1 MRNYSV
7 AMKFFKLIFIISC
20 FFLNSA
26 AADQLD
32 SRLTELFD
40 KLYIAENKNE
50 IINLTHDIWKI
61 WDETNDP
68 KIEADYHR
76 GLEAMRIG
84 DFVMSIDFFT
94 RVIEKNPDFAEGWNK
109 RATVYYILGQFD
121 KSMIDINKTLLLEPR
136 HFGAMDGMGLIF
148 IQLQQYDKAIK
159 IYDQMLEI
167 FPHSADTL
175 AKKNLV
181 QKYISQSI

>member
-1 MRNYSV
+1 
-7 AMKFFKLIFIISC
+7 MKFFKLIFLISC
-20 FFLNSA
+20 FFLNFA

-40 KLYIAENKNE
+40 KLHIAESKNE
-50 IINLTHDIWKI
+50 INNLTHDIWKI

-68 KIEADYHR
+68 KIEEDYHR

-121 KSMIDINKTLLLEPR
+121 KSMNDINKTLLLEPR

-175 AKKNLV
+175 AKKKLM
-181 QKYISQSI
+181 QEYISQSI

>member
-1 MRNYSV
+1 
-7 AMKFFKLIFIISC
+7 MKFFKPIFLICC
-20 FFLNSA
+20 FFFNSA

-32 SRLTELFD
+32 LRLIELFD
-40 KLYIAENKNE
+40 KLYVTESNKE
-50 IINLTHDIWKI
+50 IYILTQDIWKI

-68 KIEADYHR
+68 KIEADYYR
-76 GLEAMRIG
+76 GLEAMRMG
-84 DFVMSIDFFT
+84 DFVMSIDLFT

-148 IQLQQYDKAIK
+148 IQLQQYDKAMK

-167 FPHSADTL
+167 FPHSVGTL
-175 AKKNLV
+175 AKKKLM
-181 QKYISQSI
+181 QEFISQSI

>member
-1 MRNYSV
+1 
-7 AMKFFKLIFIISC
+7 MKFFKPIFLIC
-20 FFLNSA
+20 CLFFNSS

-32 SRLTELFD
+32 PKLIELFD
-40 KLYIAENKNE
+40 KLYIAQSNKE
-50 IINLTHDIWKI
+50 INSLTQDIWKI
-61 WDETNDP
+61 WDETNDS
-68 KIEADYHR
+68 KIEADYYR
-76 GLEAMRIG
+76 GLEAMRMG
-84 DFVMSIDFFT
+84 NYVMSIAFFT

-159 IYDQMLEI
+159 IYDQMLKI
-167 FPHSADTL
+167 FPHSADTEE
-175 AKKNLV
+175 KKKLM
-181 QKYISQSI
+181 QEYISQST

>member
-7 AMKFFKLIFIISC
+7 AVQFFNLIFLISY
-20 FFLNSA
+20 FFLKPA
-26 AADQLD
+26 VADQLD
-32 SRLTELFD
+32 SRLIELFD
-40 KLYIAENKNE
+40 KLYIAESKNE
-50 IINLTHDIWKI
+50 INNLTHDIWKI

-167 FPHSADTL
+167 FPHSVDTL
-175 AKKNLV
+175 AKKKLM
-181 QKYISQSI
+181 QEYITQSI

>member
-1 MRNYSV
+1 
-7 AMKFFKLIFIISC
+7 MKFFKLIFLISC
-20 FFLNSA
+20 FFLNFA

-32 SRLTELFD
+32 PRLTELFD

-76 GLEAMRIG
+76 GLEAMRTG

-94 RVIEKNPDFAEGWNK
+94 GVIEKNPDFAEGWNK

-148 IQLQQYDKAIK
+148 IKLQQYDKAIK

-175 AKKNLV
+175 AKKKLM
-181 QKYISQSI
+181 QEYISQSI

>member
-1 MRNYSV
+1 
-7 AMKFFKLIFIISC
+7 MKFFKLIFLISC

-40 KLYIAENKNE
+40 KLYIAESKHE
-50 IINLTHDIWKI
+50 INNLTHHIWKI

-94 RVIEKNPDFAEGWNK
+94 RVIEK
-109 RATVYYILGQFD
+109 ILILQKGGTKEPQFIIFWV
-121 KSMIDINKTLLLEPR
+121 SLIN
-136 HFGAMDGMGLIF
+136 
-148 IQLQQYDKAIK
+148 Q
-159 IYDQMLEI
+159 
-167 FPHSADTL
+167 
-175 AKKNLV
+175 
-181 QKYISQSI
+181 

>member
-1 MRNYSV
+1 M
-7 AMKFFKLIFIISC
+7 I
-20 FFLNSA
+20 
-26 AADQLD
+26 

-40 KLYIAENKNE
+40 KLYIAENKSE
-50 IINLTHDIWKI
+50 INSLTHDIWKI

-76 GLEAMRIG
+76 GLGSNAHGG

-109 RATVYYILGQFD
+109 RATVYYILRQFD

-167 FPHSADTL
+167 FPHSVDTL
-175 AKKNLV
+175 AKKKLM
-181 QKYISQSI
+181 QEYITQSI

>member
-1 MRNYSV
+1 
-7 AMKFFKLIFIISC
+7 
-20 FFLNSA
+20 
-26 AADQLD
+26 
-32 SRLTELFD
+32 
-40 KLYIAENKNE
+40 
-50 IINLTHDIWKI
+50 
-61 WDETNDP
+61 
-68 KIEADYHR
+68 
-76 GLEAMRIG
+76 MRIG

-175 AKKNLV
+175 AKKKLM
-181 QKYISQSI
+181 QEYITQSI

>member
-1 MRNYSV
+1 MQ
-7 AMKFFKLIFIISC
+7 FFKLIFLISY
-20 FFLNSA
+20 FFLKPA
-26 AADQLD
+26 VADQLD
-32 SRLTELFD
+32 SRLNGLFD
-40 KLYIAENKNE
+40 KLYIAESKNE
-50 IINLTHDIWKI
+50 INSLTHDIWKI

-109 RATVYYILGQFD
+109 RATVFYILGQFD

-167 FPHSADTL
+167 FPHSVDTL
-175 AKKNLV
+175 AKKKLM
-181 QKYISQSI
+181 QEYISQSI

>member
-1 MRNYSV
+1 
-7 AMKFFKLIFIISC
+7 MKLFKLIFLISC
-20 FFLNSA
+20 FFLNFA

-175 AKKNLV
+175 AKKKLM
-181 QKYISQSI
+181 QEYISQSI

>member
-1 MRNYSV
+1 
-7 AMKFFKLIFIISC
+7 MKFFKLIFIISC

-121 KSMIDINKTLLLEPR
+121 KSMNDINKTLLLEPR

-175 AKKNLV
+175 AKKKLM
-181 QKYISQSI
+181 QEYISQSI

>member
-1 MRNYSV
+1 
-7 AMKFFKLIFIISC
+7 MKFFKLIFLISC

-40 KLYIAENKNE
+40 KLYIAESKHE
-50 IINLTHDIWKI
+50 INNLTHDIWKI

-121 KSMIDINKTLLLEPR
+121 KSMNDINKTLLLEPR

-175 AKKNLV
+175 AKKKLM
-181 QKYISQSI
+181 QEYISQSI

>member
-1 MRNYSV
+1 MQ
-7 AMKFFKLIFIISC
+7 FFKLIFLISY
-20 FFLNSA
+20 FFLKPA
-26 AADQLD
+26 VADQLD
-32 SRLTELFD
+32 SRLNGLFD
-40 KLYIAENKNE
+40 KLYIAESKNE
-50 IINLTHDIWKI
+50 INNLTHDIWKI

-68 KIEADYHR
+68 KIEADYHG

-167 FPHSADTL
+167 FPHSVDTL
-175 AKKNLV
+175 AKKKLI
-181 QKYISQSI
+181 QEYISQSI

>member
-1 MRNYSV
+1 
-7 AMKFFKLIFIISC
+7 MKFFKLIFIISC
-20 FFLNSA
+20 FFLNFA

-32 SRLTELFD
+32 PRLTELFD
-40 KLYIAENKNE
+40 KLYIAESKNE

-175 AKKNLV
+175 AKKKLM
-181 QKYISQSI
+181 QEYISQSI

>member
-1 MRNYSV
+1 
-7 AMKFFKLIFIISC
+7 MKFFKLIFLISC

-40 KLYIAENKNE
+40 KLYIAESKNE
-50 IINLTHDIWKI
+50 IHNLTHHIWKI

-68 KIEADYHR
+68 KIEADYHK
-76 GLEAMRIG
+76 GLEAMRMG

-148 IQLQQYDKAIK
+148 FNFNSMIK
-159 IYDQMLEI
+159 L
-167 FPHSADTL
+167 
-175 AKKNLV
+175 
-181 QKYISQSI
+181 

>member
-1 MRNYSV
+1 
-7 AMKFFKLIFIISC
+7 MKKI
-20 FFLNSA
+20 
-26 AADQLD
+26 LD
-32 SRLTELFD
+32 
-40 KLYIAENKNE
+40 E
-50 IINLTHDIWKI
+50 IIKRA
-61 WDETNDP
+61 P
-68 KIEADYHR
+68 
-76 GLEAMRIG
+76 G
-84 DFVMSIDFFT
+84 
-94 RVIEKNPDFAEGWNK
+94 FAEGWNK

-175 AKKNLV
+175 AKKKLM
-181 QKYISQSI
+181 QEYISQSI

>member
-7 AMKFFKLIFIISC
+7 AMKFFKPIFLIGC

-32 SRLTELFD
+32 SRLIELFD
-40 KLYIAENKNE
+40 KLYIAESKKE
-50 IINLTHDIWKI
+50 INTLTQDIWKI

-68 KIEADYHR
+68 KIEADYYR
-76 GLEAMRIG
+76 GLEAMRMG

-175 AKKNLV
+175 AKKKLM
-181 QKYISQSI
+181 QEYISQSI

>member
-1 MRNYSV
+1 
-7 AMKFFKLIFIISC
+7 MKFFKPIFLIC
-20 FFLNSA
+20 CLFFNSA

-32 SRLTELFD
+32 PKLIELFD
-40 KLYIAENKNE
+40 KLYIAQSNNE
-50 IINLTHDIWKI
+50 INSLTQDIWKI

-68 KIEADYHR
+68 KIEADYYR
-76 GLEAMRIG
+76 GLEAMRTG
-84 DFVMSIDFFT
+84 DYVMSIAFFT

-159 IYDQMLEI
+159 IYDQMLKI
-167 FPHSADTL
+167 FPHSADTE
-175 AKKNLV
+175 AKKKLM
-181 QKYISQSI
+181 QGYISQST

>member
-1 MRNYSV
+1 
-7 AMKFFKLIFIISC
+7 MKFFKLIFLISC

-40 KLYIAENKNE
+40 KLYIAESKNE
-50 IINLTHDIWKI
+50 INNLTHDIWKI

-148 IQLQQYDKAIK
+148 FNFNSMIK
-159 IYDQMLEI
+159 L
-167 FPHSADTL
+167 
-175 AKKNLV
+175 
-181 QKYISQSI
+181 

>member
-1 MRNYSV
+1 
-7 AMKFFKLIFIISC
+7 MKFFKLIFLISC

-40 KLYIAENKNE
+40 KLYISESKNE
-50 IINLTHDIWKI
+50 INNLTHDIWKI
-61 WDETNDP
+61 WDETSDP

-76 GLEAMRIG
+76 GLEAMRTG

-121 KSMIDINKTLLLEPR
+121 QSMIDINKTLLLEPR

-175 AKKNLV
+175 AKKKLM
-181 QKYISQSI
+181 QEYISQSI

>member
-1 MRNYSV
+1 
-7 AMKFFKLIFIISC
+7 MKFFKLIFIISC

-121 KSMIDINKTLLLEPR
+121 KSMNDINKTLLLEPR

-167 FPHSADTL
+167 FPNSADTL
-175 AKKNLV
+175 AKKKLM
-181 QKYISQSI
+181 QEYISQSI

>member
-1 MRNYSV
+1 M
-7 AMKFFKLIFIISC
+7 
-20 FFLNSA
+20 
-26 AADQLD
+26 
-32 SRLTELFD
+32 FD

-50 IINLTHDIWKI
+50 ITSLTYNIWKI
-61 WDETNDP
+61 WDETNDLV
-68 KIEADYHR
+68 IEADYHR

-167 FPHSADTL
+167 FPHSVDTL
-175 AKKNLV
+175 AKKKLM
-181 QKYISQSI
+181 QEYISQSI

>member
-1 MRNYSV
+1 
-7 AMKFFKLIFIISC
+7 MKFFKLIFLICC
-20 FFLNSA
+20 FFLNSTT
-26 AADQLD
+26 ADQLD
-32 SRLTELFD
+32 SRLIELFD
-40 KLYIAENKNE
+40 KLYVAENNKE
-50 IINLTHDIWKI
+50 INNLTHDIWKI

-68 KIEADYHR
+68 KIKADYHR

-167 FPHSADTL
+167 FPHSVDTL
-175 AKKNLV
+175 AKKKFM
-181 QKYISQSI
+181 QEYITQSI

>member
-1 MRNYSV
+1 
-7 AMKFFKLIFIISC
+7 MKFFKLIFIIIC

-32 SRLTELFD
+32 SRLIELFD

-121 KSMIDINKTLLLEPR
+121 QSMIDINKTLLLEPR

-175 AKKNLV
+175 AKKKLM
-181 QKYISQSI
+181 QEYISQSI